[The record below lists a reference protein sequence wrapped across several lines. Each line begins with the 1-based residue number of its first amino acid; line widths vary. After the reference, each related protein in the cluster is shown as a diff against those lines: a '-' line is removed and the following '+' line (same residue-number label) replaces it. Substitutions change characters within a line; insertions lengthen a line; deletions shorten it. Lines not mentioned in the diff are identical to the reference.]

1 MSIALHQRVDA
12 LERQVAELIAAV
24 ERLQQVP
31 RKIEADV
38 QEAPV
43 RTLHLKERP
52 RG

>member
-12 LERQVAELIAAV
+12 LERQVAELIALI
-24 ERLQQVP
+24 EWLQKAP
-31 RKIEADV
+31 LKSEAAA
-38 QEAPV
+38 QQAPV